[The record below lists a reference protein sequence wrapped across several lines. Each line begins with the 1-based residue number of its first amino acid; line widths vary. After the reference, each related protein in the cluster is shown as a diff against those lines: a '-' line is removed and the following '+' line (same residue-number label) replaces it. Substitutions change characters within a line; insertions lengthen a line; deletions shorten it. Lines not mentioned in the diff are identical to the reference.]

1 MYSQIGQDEW
11 VLRTIGE
18 KENGVFVDIG
28 CGHPEYISNTLVFE
42 KKYNWRGIGVDLSP
56 HNWDFIPP
64 HLCHAEM
71 NPFEYS
77 DWGNRK
83 NTTVYAADAIQ
94 LDYAKIFEEN
104 DFPDVIDYMSID
116 LEPPDLT
123 LECLYSIPFDKYKF
137 RCITFETDS
146 TRNIGMGGPLRVK
159 ISRDFFESKGY
170 DLVESNVQDDYYVL
184 RK

>member
-1 MYSQIGQDEW
+1 MVCLSLLD
-11 VLRTIGE
+11 T
-18 KENGVFVDIG
+18 KTAG

-42 KKYNWRGIGVDLSP
+42 KKYNWRGIGVDLLP
-56 HNWDFIPP
+56 DNWDFIPP

-116 LEPPDLT
+116 LEPPDQNRFPLSVCIASP
-123 LECLYSIPFDKYKF
+123 LISINLD
-137 RCITFETDS
+137 
-146 TRNIGMGGPLRVK
+146 
-159 ISRDFFESKGY
+159 
-170 DLVESNVQDDYYVL
+170 VL
-184 RK
+184 RLRQTRLEILVWVDHLE